1 MHMTRITKSEGI
13 GREVRLGRVRFESKY
28 LAIQYY
34 HEEKDWSIR
43 WMCRQVGI
51 SKAAYYKWL
60 HRVVPGTERENLL
73 LAELIQEYDEQYN
86 HILDYRRMT
95 LWINPLE
102 CSSIQREPGSPDHES
117 HWRSFCYS
125 QTDEKIQEVY
135 TRKNGGKYP
144 KA

>member
-1 MHMTRITKSEGI
+1 M
-13 GREVRLGRVRFESKY
+13 RLGRVRFESKY

-43 WMCRQVGI
+43 WMCRQLGI

-73 LAELIQEYDEQYN
+73 LAELIREYDEQYN
-86 HILDYRRMT
+86 HILGYRRMT
-95 LWINPLE
+95 LWINRLNAAQFSE
-102 CSSIQREPGSPDHES
+102 NRVHRIMKAIG
-117 HWRSFCYS
+117 SFCYS

>member
-1 MHMTRITKSEGI
+1 M
-13 GREVRLGRVRFESKY
+13 RLGRVRFESKY

-43 WMCRQVGI
+43 WMCRQLGI

-73 LAELIQEYDEQYN
+73 LAELIREYDEQYN
-86 HILDYRRMT
+86 HILGYRRMT
-95 LWINPLE
+95 LWINRLNAAQFSE
-102 CSSIQREPGSPDHES
+102 NRVHRIMKAN
-117 HWRSFCYS
+117 WRSFCYS